1 MAAVKWG
8 GFRTKPTPPTMER
21 FLDEGLELATDEE
34 TRNWLTVLR
43 GNVGLRWV
51 WSGLDDPLRI
61 EERIEA
67 AERGVEVAERLGL
80 PDLLSQAYRTY
91 GLLQSM
97 VGRWDVTVQ
106 IARRDLRLA
115 DRLERTEQAFALFWN
130 AIFLMEI
137 AGEFDGNLAHA
148 ERAVE
153 VARGL
158 TPHEVMHGT
167 YTLMNA
173 RYHLGRW
180 SELET
185 VAEEHLGELAKE
197 PGIGCCYVRSGPLFA
212 ALALAHQGRCDRA
225 DELAA
230 TLTPDL
236 DGPKLPEALL
246 ARYLV
251 ARGDPQAGRELAE
264 KIVGRAVFAEE
275 NAYEILAMLEAL
287 VALADWDALTVFL
300 PRARTFAKALALVRP
315 GSDRA
320 EGLARAAAGERA
332 QAEELLRGALAGF
345 ADMGVVFETALA
357 REQLAGVVLERD
369 EASRLRAEALSAYKQ
384 LGAAPHAERV
394 HAELAAVAS
403 R

>member
-1 MAAVKWG
+1 
-8 GFRTKPTPPTMER
+8 MER
-21 FLDEGLELATDEE
+21 FLDEGLELAADEE
-34 TRNWLTVLR
+34 TRNWLTVLK
-43 GNVGLRWV
+43 GNVGLRWA

-67 AERGVEVAERLGL
+67 AERAVEVAERLGL
-80 PDLLSQAYRTY
+80 PDLLSQAYRTN

-97 VGRWDVTVQ
+97 VGRWDTTVD
-106 IARRDLRLA
+106 IARRDVRLA

-130 AIFLMEI
+130 AVFLMEI
-137 AGEFDGNLAHA
+137 AGEFADSLVYA
-148 ERAVE
+148 ERALD

-167 YTLMNA
+167 CTLLNA

-180 SELET
+180 SELEPVT
-185 VAEEHLGELAKE
+185 AEHLDALAKE

-212 ALALAHQGRCDRA
+212 ALALAHQGRLERA
-225 DELAA
+225 DQLAA

-251 ARGDPQAGRELAE
+251 ARGDPQAGRDLAE
-264 KIVGRAVFAEE
+264 RIVGRAVYAEE

-287 VALADWDALTVFL
+287 IALEDWDALTAFL
-300 PRARTFAKALALVRP
+300 PQARTFTKTLALVGP
-315 GSDRA
+315 ASDRA
-320 EGLARAAAGERA
+320 EGLAFIAAGKHAE
-332 QAEELLRGALAGF
+332 AEELLQLALAGF
-345 ADMGVVFETALA
+345 ERVGVVFETALTKEHLA
-357 REQLAGVVLERD
+357 AVATHGNASQLC
-369 EASRLRAEALSAYKQ
+369 AEALAAYEQ

-394 HAELAAVAS
+394 RTGLAAAVG